1 MSRSR
6 TDFAPSIEF
15 GIASACLGSIGLML
29 FFLPILSIP
38 IAICGF
44 IAGVAGVIRGQY
56 GGTLGLRWSLIG
68 CVFCAAVVAIGFVVA
83 YAPIGE
89 LPSRAVPSQNWAPS
103 GRPFIPPPAESST

>member
-1 MSRSR
+1 MSRPHE
-6 TDFAPSIEF
+6 DFAPSIEF
-15 GIASACLGSIGLML
+15 GIASTCLGSIGLML

-44 IAGVAGVIRGQY
+44 LAGVGGVIRGQY

-68 CVFCAAVVAIGFVVA
+68 CVFCVSVVAIGFIVA

-89 LPSRAVPSQNWAPS
+89 IPSRAVPPQSWAPS
-103 GRPFIPPPAESST
+103 GRPFISPPADSST

>member
-1 MSRSR
+1 MSRSQHE
-6 TDFAPSIEF
+6 FAPSIEF

-38 IAICGF
+38 IAFCGF
-44 IAGVAGVIRGQY
+44 LAGIGGVVRGLY

-68 CVFCAAVVAIGFVVA
+68 CVLCVSVVAIGFIVA

-89 LPSRAVPSQNWAPS
+89 LPNRGVPSQSWAPS
-103 GRPFIPPPAESST
+103 GRPFISPPAKSFP